1 MENKIPIYAGCSN
14 GICYCTG
21 ACKEIIG
28 YREPHPLEKEQID
41 KNAFSKF
48 LNGNSNVCNL
58 DSVNGKGTNE
68 SYNKMVE
75 KVKEYV
81 DKVKLNKFEP
91 DEWLTKKTT
100 EFFDDSLLALDLAI
114 RATHNS
120 FTKLSNEVLYELWDN
135 KENSSFYYIAKNGVI
150 KEISSTN
157 YENERQDLDID
168 ITSYKVHHRGMALFR
183 EQHIDYF
190 DKFVEKH
197 KNTIFFRTEQEAK
210 NYLKSLTI

>member
-14 GICYCTG
+14 GICCCTG

-48 LNGNSNVCNL
+48 LNGNSDVCNL
-58 DSVNGKGTNE
+58 DSVNGKGTFITAVNRPAE
-68 SYNKMVE
+68 
-75 KVKEYV
+75 EYV
-81 DKVKLNKFEP
+81 NNP
-91 DEWLTKKTT
+91 
-100 EFFDDSLLALDLAI
+100 
-114 RATHNS
+114 

-135 KENSSFYYIAKNGVI
+135 KHKGTNVLWFIDRNGIIKRIICYFHRALNDTHTICEYVI
-150 KEISSTN
+150 VWFNNKFNNGKIIKSNDE
-157 YENERQDLDID
+157 
-168 ITSYKVHHRGMALFR
+168 
-183 EQHIDYF
+183 F

-197 KNTIFFRTEQEAK
+197 KNTIFFRTGQEAK